1 MTNHSNN
8 IGNINTT
15 TVYIT
20 TRTTTGIITT
30 AIAAAV
36 ICISITVAV
45 TIGNTTAITDTAFI
59 HTVSAITV
67 KTGKVSTPGLISTIT
82 PAVTYPTSTETV
94 AITGAVIYGITIR
107 CAKTVCTG

>member
-36 ICISITVAV
+36 ICISIAVTV
-45 TIGNTTAITDTAFI
+45 TIGNTTAITNTAFI
-59 HTVSAITV
+59 YTVSAITV
-67 KTGKVSTPGLISTIT
+67 KAGKISTIGLSSTIT
-82 PAVTYPTSTETV
+82 PAVTYPASTETV
-94 AITGAVIYGITIR
+94 TITGAVIYGITIR
-107 CAKTVCTG
+107 RAKTVCTG